1 MSALLGLRSLPLEA
15 SSVSSAELLYGTPT
29 SLSGQFLST
38 PELPP
43 SEFLKGLHRL
53 VNPFVPPPLVN
64 GSSPPGK
71 VHLPLVIWAGEFSFV
86 R

>member
-1 MSALLGLRSLPLEA
+1 MSTLLGLRSLPLEA
-15 SSVSSAELLYGTPT
+15 SSVSSAELLYGAPT
-29 SLSGQFLST
+29 SLNGQFLST

-53 VNPFVPPPLVN
+53 VDPFVPPTLVN
-64 GSSPPGK
+64 GSSPSGK
-71 VHLPLVIWAGEFSFV
+71 VHVPLVLWEAEFGFV